1 VRIVKVGI
9 VGAGMVGSTA
19 AYAMAL
25 AGSASEI
32 VLIDLR
38 PELALAQ
45 AEDILHATPFAK
57 PVRVTAGD
65 YPQLKEARVVI
76 LACGVGQ
83 RPGET
88 RLQLLGRNAEVF
100 KKVIPRV
107 LEFAPE
113 AILLVASNPVDVI
126 TQMVTRI
133 SGLPSGRVIGSGTIL
148 DTARFRAL
156 LGEYLEMAS
165 VSVHAYVLGEHGDSE
180 VLAWSSAKVGG
191 LPILDFAGQMGR
203 TFDETVRSRID
214 DGVRRAAYRIIEGK
228 GATYYGIGAGL
239 AKIVQAVRDD
249 ERRVLTV
256 SSLSPE
262 VEGVTD
268 IALSLPRV
276 IGRQGVL
283 TELRPILSPEEQKAL
298 RTSAG
303 LLKAAVE
310 ELGY

>member
-1 VRIVKVGI
+1 MKVGI
-9 VGAGMVGSTA
+9 VGAGLVGSTA

-45 AEDILHATPFAK
+45 AEDISHATPFAK
-57 PVRVTAGD
+57 PVRVSAGD
-65 YPQLKEARVVI
+65 YSQLAGADLVV
-76 LACGVGQ
+76 LACGVSQ
-83 RPGET
+83 RPAET

-100 KKVIPRV
+100 IKVVPRV
-107 LEFAPE
+107 LEPAPE

-133 SGLPSGRVIGSGTIL
+133 SGLPPARVIGSGTIL
-148 DTARFRAL
+148 DTARFRTL
-156 LGEYLEMAS
+156 LGEYLGVAS

-180 VLAWSSAKVGG
+180 VLIWSSADLGG
-191 LPILDFAGQMGR
+191 VPIPDFADQMGR
-203 TFDETVRSRID
+203 PFDETVRSRID

-228 GATYYGIGAGL
+228 GATFFGIGAGL

-256 SSLSPE
+256 SSFTRE
-262 VEGVTD
+262 VAGVTD
-268 IALSLPRV
+268 ISLSLPRL

-283 TELRPILSPEEQKAL
+283 TELTPSLSTGEHEAL
-298 RTSAG
+298 RKSAI
-303 LLKAAVE
+303 LLKKAAG